1 MALILLHSGS
11 FTDYEGNTINVQ
23 LYRHRDLNASPT
35 SLNFTAIGG
44 ILKLA
49 IWSYDGDAILN
60 DIQYDWL
67 SYRFLGK
74 SQLPG
79 SECYRYYY
87 DIICRPNTGAERTGS
102 LTIGLDSVID
112 DDYTYRPTITI
123 PVTQRGKS

>member
-35 SLNFTAIGG
+35 SFNGTAIGG

-87 DIICRPNTGAERTGS
+87 DIICDSNSGAKRTGS
-102 LTIGLDSVID
+102 LKVGLETVID
-112 DDYTYRPTITI
+112 GDYTFRPTITI